1 MILNNATLDALR
13 VGVSTAFQRGFG
25 MAPNHT
31 DRVAMTIMS
40 TTASNTYGWLKDI
53 SGLREWIGPRVI
65 DALSEAGYT
74 IVNRDFEKTVGV
86 DRKNIEDDNL
96 GIYTTNFE
104 LLGRAAAALPQQ
116 MVFDQLK
123 AGFNTNG
130 WDGQFFFDTDHPIL
144 LADGTTGTY
153 ANTDGGA
160 GTPWF
165 LLCSQM
171 PMKPI
176 IFQSRKAPEFV
187 AKDRLDDD
195 NVFLNRQFI
204 YGVDMRCNV
213 GFGLPQLAWG
223 SKQTLNAAN
232 YAIARAGLMA
242 MKGDGGK
249 PLGLVPDLL
258 VVPPALESAARQ
270 ILNSEYGTGG
280 ITNEWKGTA
289 ELLVTP
295 WLA

>member
-1 MILNNATLDALR
+1 MIVSNAALEALR
-13 VGVSTAFQRGFG
+13 VGFKTEFQNGFG
-25 MAPNHT
+25 MAPN
-31 DRVAMTIMS
+31 DMARVAKTVMS
-40 TTASNTYGWLKDI
+40 TTASNTYGWMKDI
-53 SGLREWIGPRVI
+53 SGLREWIGPRVV
-65 DALSEAGYT
+65 DAMSEASYT

-86 DRKNIEDDNL
+86 DRKHIEDDNL
-96 GIYTTNFE
+96 GTYPEKFQF
-104 LLGRAAAALPQQ
+104 LGYGAAALPQQ

-123 AGFNTNG
+123 AGFNTNC

-153 ANTDGGA
+153 ANTDGGS

-165 LLCSQM
+165 LICSKM

-195 NVFLNRQFI
+195 NVFFNRQYV
-204 YGVDMRCNV
+204 YGVDMRCAV

-223 SKQTLNAAN
+223 SKQTLNPAN
-232 YAIARAGLMA
+232 YAAARAAIMA
-242 MKGDGGK
+242 FKGEGGK

-258 VVPPALESAARQ
+258 VVPPSLESAGRQ
-270 ILNSEYGTGG
+270 LLNSEYGTGG
-280 ITNEWKGTA
+280 VTNEWKGTA
-289 ELLVTP
+289 DLLVTA